1 MKKTKIILPMLAF
14 ILALIGAF
22 ASRHLHAT
30 AMPDP
35 NQYYYSMQGQ
45 CSVLPIG
52 GCNESPFGSICTFD
66 DGSGVYTEV
75 YKHRVTTPPQGVVCH
90 VVLRHSLNSGRLN

>member
-1 MKKTKIILPMLAF
+1 MILPMLAF
-14 ILALIGAF
+14 MLALIGAF

-35 NQYYYSMQGQ
+35 SQYYYNTQNV
-45 CSVLPIG
+45 CTVLPIG
-52 GCNESPFGSICTFD
+52 GCNDSPFGAICTWD

-75 YKHRVTTPPQGVVCH
+75 YKHRVTPPPQGSVCH
-90 VVLRHSLNSGRLN
+90 VVLRHSLDGGMLN